1 SVRRKVH
8 ILEQQSREFSSTV
21 WERCSTS
28 QTSQSVRRQVHILE
42 QQSREF
48 SSTVWERRSTSQT
61 SQSKTSQVPLTK
73 QRSQESFT
81 QPLLKQLQTQLEK
94 YMIDT
99 LTYIRTV
106 KEFCDREPRW
116 TLQRELE
123 IKKMKE
129 IKSQSEQF
137 LGSFKRKSQE
147 KEFGE
152 VLEDTLEGLGKLQ
165 HFLDA
170 VERLAVTS
178 LFVFKD
184 GLYLPSWLHNYSL
197 SFRTDKLFGLMYL
210 FDEEAQEFIDVY
222 IGCRS
227 RMLRFLSDL
236 EETAVQLDKMKKGSS
251 ISNVVG
257 SSVGAVG
264 GILSIVGLALAP
276 VTAGVSLTL
285 TLTGVGLGVTSGV
298 NGLVTGITEIAINKH
313 QRERADYIFKNFEE
327 DVQKVLDSL
336 EQAASSQRPGI
347 HLGQGSRPSGVG
359 THFDRIKTSTK
370 VPVKGEELAKNAAR
384 GISSPLAITKTARV
398 AGLAVNALFIGFDI
412 AFICKESVSL
422 ANGEKSD
429 ASRLIRSRSA
439 LWRSEIESWG
449 KMCNS
454 LCTEQLVF
462 EEKLKILEQEFNINE
477 IMI

>member
-1 SVRRKVH
+1 
-8 ILEQQSREFSSTV
+8 
-21 WERCSTS
+21 
-28 QTSQSVRRQVHILE
+28 SVRRQVHILE

-61 SQSKTSQVPLTK
+61 SQ
-73 QRSQESFT
+73 
-81 QPLLKQLQTQLEK
+81 QLQTQLEK

-184 GLYLPSWLHNYSL
+184 GLYLPSWVSAEAVRSVISMARMLSPLLIHFKRDHGAFFLPSLDNLEVLVFQLHKYIRTAQWL
-197 SFRTDKLFGLMYL
+197 CKKMKTDKLFGLMYL

-222 IGCRS
+222 TGCRS

-251 ISNVVG
+251 ISTVVG

-285 TLTGVGLGVTSGV
+285 TLTGFGLGVTSGV

-347 HLGQGSRPSGVG
+347 HLGQGSRPSGAHV
-359 THFDRIKTSTK
+359 DKIKTSTK
-370 VPVKGEELAKNAAR
+370 VSVKRGELAKNAAR

-412 AFICKESVSL
+412 AFICKESVNL
-422 ANGEKSD
+422 ANGEKS
-429 ASRLIRSRSA
+429 
-439 LWRSEIESWG
+439 
-449 KMCNS
+449 
-454 LCTEQLVF
+454 
-462 EEKLKILEQEFNINE
+462 
-477 IMI
+477 